1 MEDKDSPEVKS
12 LDENEVKENS
22 AQETAVNENVNENI
36 NEEKPEVA
44 AIKEEATEKE
54 ESVVV
59 PAEVKKTATVTGQ
72 RRPQQQS
79 EDFQKKRMYF
89 RKKVCR
95 LCTQKATHVDYKN
108 VDLLRR
114 YVTDRGKILP
124 RRITGNCA
132 KHQRM
137 LAKAIKRARMAALL
151 PFVSK

>member
-1 MEDKDSPEVKS
+1 MEDKDSPDVKS
-12 LDENEVKENS
+12 LDESLAKESS
-22 AQETAVNENVNENI
+22 ARETLINENI
-36 NEEKPEVA
+36 NGETPEVA

-54 ESVVV
+54 ESVVET
-59 PAEVKKTATVTGQ
+59 AEIKKTATVTGQ
-72 RRPQQQS
+72 RRPQQQN

-95 LCTQKATHVDYKN
+95 LCTQKANHVDYKN

>member
-1 MEDKDSPEVKS
+1 MDDKVSSEVQSTVDSEGAGIAAKKDIV
-12 LDENEVKENS
+12 
-22 AQETAVNENVNENI
+22 
-36 NEEKPEVA
+36 EKPSEGTA
-44 AIKEEATEKE
+44 TKEEHEIKGQTVEKEKLKEGSVEAKKGQPATE
-54 ESVVV
+54 
-59 PAEVKKTATVTGQ
+59 Q
-72 RRPQQQS
+72 RRQPQQS
-79 EDFQKKRMYF
+79 EDFQRKRMYF

-95 LCTQKATHVDYKN
+95 LCAQKTTSVDYKN